1 MFQRNHSAAITII
14 LAAIISATGCGSGMG
29 GDLNSNTGL
38 GKTDNQE
45 LIPEAP
51 YGLTVYT
58 SDFSLPYLSWIDN
71 SVNEDGFRIERKA
84 GVGGAYIEISVVPAD
99 TVSYND
105 MEVVSSKI
113 YYYRVK
119 AYNSSGDSAY
129 SNSMQVIAPELK
141 AKAPNPPSSLAATAI
156 SDSQIILSW
165 QDNSGIEEG
174 FAIEMGKDE
183 SDMKLINIA
192 PSNTVLYNITGLT
205 VSTCCFF
212 KVKAFNFSGDSAYS
226 NIAFAETMQE
236 DNSDE
241 LDTNEPDDDNNGQM
255 IGVMIPDAPANLS
268 ASAVSEGRIDIIW
281 NDNSTGE
288 TGFSIERKSGSGAVF
303 AEAAVMTPNTE
314 SYSDT
319 GLEEAAYY
327 YRLRAFNPA
336 GWSAYS
342 NIVVATTIPKSP
354 SALTVVNVTD
364 TQVTLSWQD
373 KSKVET
379 NFIIE
384 RKTGTKGVFEEIGS
398 VYASISTFTDTG
410 LAGLTGYSYRVKAHN
425 NSGYSGYSNITEAVT
440 EESLD
445 AVMSEGPV
453 AGGDEEEPASGQ
465 AYIAAPEGQ
474 TNLSAVAVSET
485 GINLMWQD
493 NFSNEE
499 GYRIEMSNNGIVF
512 FQIYSSDPNVSVYA
526 CVQLEPSTGYYFRVK
541 AYNSAGE
548 SGYSNIAH
556 TVTLSLP
563 DEALDVP
570 DAPDVSEDISDEE
583 SDSSEPENVPAPE
596 YMIGVCDYSQVKAAN
611 GLYVSGHYAYV
622 TDYNTGLKIINI
634 SDPAEPVLVGSLDTA
649 GTAYDVFVEGNYA
662 YIADGDAGLQIFD
675 ISNPAMPVWTGSLS
689 TQWGARSVFV
699 SNGYAFIASGD
710 GGLCMA
716 DVMNI
721 SNPVFAGFCDTPGA
735 AEDVYVFENYA
746 YIADGSDGLQII
758 DVSNPPTLSVV
769 GSYDTEGWAYGVVVS
784 GGYVYVA
791 DGANGLQVLNT
802 EDPAN
807 IVLAGSYG
815 INGVAHGIYAFGS
828 YIYVAGED
836 GGLHKINVS
845 NPAVPVL
852 AGAYDT
858 AGKSLAVFVSGDY
871 TYMADWNMGL
881 VVLDTTDPVGPAIV
895 GSHDTFGW
903 AYDVFVSEYYA
914 YVADGD
920 FGLQIFDVSDYSL
933 PVLKG
938 SYSAPGWVLGV
949 YVSGQYAYLSV
960 QEFGLY
966 IVDVSDKSNPVLM
979 GSCDTTGWAYNTY
992 VSGNYAYVADWDAG
1006 LVVIDITNP
1015 AGPFIAG
1022 CYDTP
1027 GNAYS
1032 VAVLGNYAYVADK
1045 DYGMLAIDITN
1056 PALPV
1061 FAGEYIKAGA
1071 INEICANNQYAY
1083 VACGVEGLLVL
1094 DISDPANP
1102 VMAGSFDTAGEAI
1115 GICLSA
1121 GNIYI
1126 ADSEAGLL
1134 IINIADT
1141 ANLAITGVLDTAGSA
1156 RGVFVAGDYAFMA
1169 DYNAGLKIIE

>member
-1 MFQRNHSAAITII
+1 MFRRNHLAGITII
-14 LAAIISATGCGSGMG
+14 AAAIILTAGCGSGLG
-29 GDLNSNTGL
+29 GDISSNTDL
-38 GKTDNQE
+38 GKTNNQG

-84 GVGGAYIEISVVPAD
+84 GVGGMYIEINVVLAD

-105 MEVVSSKI
+105 MDVVSSKI

-119 AYNSSGDSAY
+119 AYNDVGDSAY
-129 SNSMQVIAPELK
+129 SNSMQVIAPVLK
-141 AKAPNPPSSLAATAI
+141 AKAPNPPSNLEATAI
-156 SDSQIILSW
+156 SDSQIILTW
-165 QDNSGIEEG
+165 QDNSGIEDG

-183 SDMKLINIA
+183 LNMQVINIA

-226 NIAFAETMQE
+226 NIAFAETLQE
-236 DNSDE
+236 DSPDTSG
-241 LDTNEPDDDNNGQM
+241 TNEPDDNSNGQM
-255 IGVMIPDAPANLS
+255 VGVMIPDAPSNLS
-268 ASAVSEGRIDIIW
+268 ASVVSEGRIDMTW
-281 NDNSTGE
+281 SDNSTGE
-288 TGFSIERKSGSGAVF
+288 TGFSIERKSGYGGAF

-327 YRLRAFNPA
+327 YRIRAFNPA

-342 NIVVATTIPKSP
+342 NTVVATTIPKSP
-354 SALTVVNVTD
+354 SVLKVIDVTD
-364 TQVTLSWQD
+364 TQVVISWQD

-379 NFIIE
+379 NFVIE
-384 RKTGTKGVFEEIGS
+384 RKTGTQGVFAEIGA
-398 VYASISTFTDTG
+398 VYANTSAFTDTG
-410 LAGLTGYSYRVKAHN
+410 LVGLTAYSYRVKAYN
-425 NSGYSGYSNITEAVT
+425 DSGYSGYSNIAEAVT
-440 EESLD
+440 EES
-445 AVMSEGPV
+445 AQPV
-453 AGGDEEEPASGQ
+453 IAIEPAIDDEEPAFSQ
-465 AYIAAPEGQ
+465 ITVTVPEGQ
-474 TNLSAVAVSET
+474 TILSASAVSDTE
-485 GINLMWQD
+485 INLAWQD

-499 GYRIEMSNNGIVF
+499 GYRIEISNNGIEF
-512 FQIYSSDPNVSVYA
+512 FQLYSSDANVSGYA
-526 CVQLEPSTGYYFRVK
+526 CAQLYPSTGYYFRVK

-556 TVTLSLP
+556 TVTLSVP
-563 DEALDVP
+563 DETP
-570 DAPDVSEDISDEE
+570 DAPEDISDEE
-583 SDSSEPENVPAPE
+583 SESSESADIPAPE
-596 YMIGVCDYSQVKAAN
+596 YMIGACEYSQVMAAN
-611 GLYVSGHYAYV
+611 GLYVSGYYAYV
-622 TDYNTGLKIINI
+622 TDYNTGLKIIDIFN
-634 SDPAEPVLVGSLDTA
+634 PAEPVLAGSLDTA
-649 GTAYDVFVEGNYA
+649 GTAYDVFVEGDYA

-675 ISNPAMPVWTGSLS
+675 ISNPVMPVWTGTLS
-689 TQWGARSVFV
+689 TQWEARSVFV
-699 SNGYAFIASGD
+699 TNGYAFIASGD
-710 GGLCMA
+710 GGLCIA
-716 DVMNI
+716 DVTNN
-721 SNPVFAGFCDTPGA
+721 SNPVSAGFCDTPGM
-735 AEDVYVFENYA
+735 AEDVYVSGNYA
-746 YIADGSDGLQII
+746 YVADGSGGLQII
-758 DVSNPPTLSVV
+758 DVSNPPTLSVA

-791 DGANGLQVLNT
+791 DGTNGLQVLNT

-807 IVLAGSYG
+807 ISLTGSYG
-815 INGVAHGIYAFGS
+815 INGVAHGIHAFGS
-828 YIYVAGED
+828 YIYAAGED
-836 GGLHKINVS
+836 SGLYKINVS
-845 NPAVPVL
+845 TPAAPVL
-852 AGAYDT
+852 AGLYDT
-858 AGKSLAVFVSGDY
+858 AGKSLSACVYGDY
-871 TYMADWNMGL
+871 TYMADWNLGL
-881 VVLDTTDPVGPAIV
+881 VVLDTTDPVGPAIA

-903 AYDVFVSEYYA
+903 AYDVFVSEHYA

-920 FGLQIFDVSDYSL
+920 FGLQIFDVSDYST

-966 IVDVSDKSNPVLM
+966 IVDVSDKTNPVLK
-979 GSCDTTGWAYNTY
+979 GFCDTPGWAYNVH

-1006 LVVIDITNP
+1006 LVIMDVTNP

-1032 VAVLGNYAYVADK
+1032 VAVSGNYAYVSDQ
-1045 DYGMLAIDITN
+1045 DHGMLVIDVTD

-1061 FAGEYIKAGA
+1061 FAGEYIIAGA
-1071 INEICANNQYAY
+1071 INEICMNNQYAY

-1126 ADSEAGLL
+1126 AEGEAGLQ
-1134 IINIADT
+1134 IINIADA
-1141 ANLAITGVLDTAGSA
+1141 ANLVITGAFDTAGSA
-1156 RGVFVAGDYAFMA
+1156 RGVFVAGDYAFIA
-1169 DYNAGLKIIE
+1169 DYNEGLKIIE